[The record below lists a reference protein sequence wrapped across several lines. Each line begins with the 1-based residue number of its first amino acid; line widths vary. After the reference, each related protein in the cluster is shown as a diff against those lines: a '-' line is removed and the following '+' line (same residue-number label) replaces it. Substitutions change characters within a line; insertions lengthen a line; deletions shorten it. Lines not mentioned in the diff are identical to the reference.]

1 MKLKFYA
8 SIIILALNFNL
19 AFSQN
24 ANYVPSSAKAVLS
37 FNINSVI
44 NKLGKNYSEIIRDV
58 IRNSGGRVDYSDG
71 RKIENFINSLNL
83 NEDVRIILHGVSKDF
98 NNWDVSAVIPYR
110 NLRQLREVVYE
121 MFEGS
126 YIRNYFSGNIEYFEI
141 DDTMVMAMGNN
152 VLCFTYSESGTYVAH
167 SYLNEI
173 VVNNNPLRD
182 RIFLELEKKVNDMAL
197 WIDSDYIYRIGLL
210 EEDYNMFNN
219 MFYKSS
225 YGASL
230 NFNQGYV
237 ILEIEQYF
245 PRNPFGQIKKKINSK
260 VAQLVDTYNILGFFS
275 FSFSPRKF
283 NEIIKNNF
291 AYTEIDREL
300 RSEIA
305 NGITGYDFI
314 DMFGGDCSGIV
325 INDNGQ
331 PNIIVSASINNQN
344 RFMNLIIENGNAITV
359 RRIGNNEYWGE
370 SGDLNFYV
378 SDSTAYFCNSDLTL
392 NRLRNILNNRSN
404 SDNYSRFAF
413 NNDASFFF
421 NIDKSYNLYR
431 ENNELDILMR
441 ELHYISGSV
450 NIENNNSVKTV
461 MRLNFKNANQN
472 SLATL
477 IDILSR
483 MSYR

>member
-1 MKLKFYA
+1 MKLKFYTI
-8 SIIILALNFNL
+8 IIILALNFNL

-24 ANYVPSSAKAVLS
+24 VNYVPSSAKAVLS

-110 NLRQLREVVYE
+110 NLMQLREVVYE
-121 MFEGS
+121 IFEGS

-141 DDTMVMAMGNN
+141 DDTTVMAIGNN
-152 VLCFTYSESGTYVAH
+152 VLCFSYSASGTYVAY

-173 VVNNNPLRD
+173 ISNKSPLRD
-182 RIFLELEKKVNDMAL
+182 KTFLELEKKVNDMAL
-197 WIDSDYIYRIGLL
+197 WVDSDYIYRIGLL
-210 EEDYNMFNN
+210 EEGYNNMYNN

-230 NFNQGYV
+230 NFYQGYV
-237 ILEIEQYF
+237 MLEIEQYF

-331 PNIIVSASINNQN
+331 PNIIVAASINNQN
-344 RFMNLIIENGNAITV
+344 KFINFTLENDIAI
-359 RRIGNNEYWGE
+359 RKINNNEYWGE

-392 NRLRNILNNRSN
+392 NRLRNILNNRGN

-421 NIDKSYNLYR
+421 NIDKTYKLFR
-431 ENNELDILMR
+431 ENNEFDMLIS

-461 MRLNFKNANQN
+461 MRLNFKNTEQN

-483 MSYR
+483 MNY

>member
-1 MKLKFYA
+1 MKFKLYTLLF
-8 SIIILALNFNL
+8 ILAFSFNL

-24 ANYVPSSAKAVLS
+24 VNYVPSSAKAVLS

-44 NKLGKNYSEIIRDV
+44 SKLGKNYKEIIRDV
-58 IRNSGGRVDYSDG
+58 IRNSGGKVDYRDG
-71 RKIENFINSLNL
+71 QKIEKLINSLDL
-83 NEDVRIILHGVSKDF
+83 NEDVRIILHSASADF
-98 NNWDVSAVIPYR
+98 NNIDISAVIPYR
-110 NLRQLREVVYE
+110 EIRQLREFVYE
-121 MFEGS
+121 IFEGS

-141 DDTMVMAMGNN
+141 DDTTVMAMGNG
-152 VLCFTYSESGTYVAH
+152 VLCISYSKSGTYVAH

-173 VVNNNPLRD
+173 INDNTPLKD
-182 RIFLELEKKVNDMAL
+182 RTFLELEKKVNDMAL
-197 WIDSDYIYRIGLL
+197 WIDTDYFYKKALL
-210 EEDYNMFNN
+210 DEDYNMFNN

-230 NFNQGYV
+230 NFNQGYI

-245 PRNPFGQIKKKINSK
+245 PKNPFGQIKKKINSK

-291 AYTEIDREL
+291 AYTEIDSEL
-300 RSEIA
+300 RNEIV

-314 DMFGGDCSGIV
+314 DMFGGDCSAII
-325 INDNGQ
+325 INDNSN
-331 PNIIVSASINNQN
+331 PKVIAAVSINDQN
-344 RFMNLIIENGNAITV
+344 KFVNFITENDSII
-359 RRIGNNEYWGE
+359 RRISNDEYWGE
-370 SGDLNFYV
+370 SGDFNFYV
-378 SDSTAYFCNSDLTL
+378 SDSTAYFCESDLTL

-421 NIDKSYNLYR
+421 NIDKTYKLFK

-450 NIENNNSVKTV
+450 NVENNNSVKTV
-461 MRLNFKNANQN
+461 IRLNFKNTNQN
-472 SLATL
+472 SLAIL

-483 MSYR
+483 INY

>member
-1 MKLKFYA
+1 MKLKFYTI
-8 SIIILALNFNL
+8 IIILALNFNL

-24 ANYVPSSAKAVLS
+24 VNYVPSSAKAVLS

-58 IRNSGGRVDYSDG
+58 IRNSGERVDYTDG

-121 MFEGS
+121 IFEGS

-141 DDTMVMAMGNN
+141 DDTTVMAIGNN
-152 VLCFTYSESGTYVAH
+152 VLCFSYSASGTYVAY

-173 VVNNNPLRD
+173 ISNKSPLRD
-182 RIFLELEKKVNDMAL
+182 RTFLELEKKVNDIAL
-197 WIDSDYIYRIGLL
+197 WVDSDYIYRIGLL
-210 EEDYNMFNN
+210 EEGYNNMYNN

-230 NFNQGYV
+230 NFYQGYV
-237 ILEIEQYF
+237 MLEIEQYF
-245 PRNPFGQIKKKINSK
+245 PKNPFGQIKKKINSK

-300 RSEIA
+300 RNEIA

-325 INDNGQ
+325 INDNGN
-331 PNIIVSASINNQN
+331 PTIVAATSINNQSKFVN
-344 RFMNLIIENGNAITV
+344 FIVENDGVI
-359 RRIGNNEYWGE
+359 RRISNNEYWGE
-370 SGDLNFYV
+370 SGDFNFYV
-378 SDSTAYFCNSDLTL
+378 SDSTIYFCESSLTI
-392 NRLRNILNNRSN
+392 NRLRNILNNRGN

-421 NIDKSYNLYR
+421 NIDKTYKLFR
-431 ENNELDILMR
+431 ENNEFDMLMS

-450 NIENNNSVKTV
+450 NIENNNSIKTV
-461 MRLNFKNANQN
+461 MRLNFKNTNKN

-483 MSYR
+483 MSY

>member
-1 MKLKFYA
+1 MKLKFYTI
-8 SIIILALNFNL
+8 IIILALNFNL

-24 ANYVPSSAKAVLS
+24 VNYVPSSAKAVLS

-58 IRNSGGRVDYSDG
+58 IRNSGERVDYTDG

-121 MFEGS
+121 IFEDS

-141 DDTMVMAMGNN
+141 DDTTVMAIGNN
-152 VLCFTYSESGTYVAH
+152 VFCFSYSASGTYVAY

-173 VVNNNPLRD
+173 ISNKSPLRD
-182 RIFLELEKKVNDMAL
+182 KTFLELEKKVNDIAL
-197 WIDSDYIYRIGLL
+197 WVDSDYIYRIGLL
-210 EEDYNMFNN
+210 EEGYNNMYNN

-230 NFNQGYV
+230 NFYQGYV
-237 ILEIEQYF
+237 MLEIEQYF

-331 PNIIVSASINNQN
+331 PNIIVAASINNQN
-344 RFMNLIIENGNAITV
+344 KFINFTLENDIAI
-359 RRIGNNEYWGE
+359 RKINNNEYWGE

-392 NRLRNILNNRSN
+392 NRLRNILNNRGN

-421 NIDKSYNLYR
+421 NIDKTYKLFR
-431 ENNELDILMR
+431 ENNEFDMLMS

-461 MRLNFKNANQN
+461 MRLNFKNTNKN

-483 MSYR
+483 MSY